1 MLQVYQNFENIVMN
15 FTLARLFKV
24 FEIVNI
30 AEFDEFKKMNE
41 LDKSLM
47 ICKESKLWFFAL
59 R

>member
-1 MLQVYQNFENIVMN
+1 MN
-15 FTLARLFKV
+15 FTLARLFRV

-41 LDKSLM
+41 LDRSLM
-47 ICKESKLWFFAL
+47 IFKESKLWFFAL